1 MTTTRPTGGV
11 ERVSGSTVDKALS
24 PTRPAW
30 LVPALVTL
38 IATVVAWWASV
49 PYVVGVFHDDGV
61 YALLGKAIASGQGF
75 RYIQLPGAPAAT
87 HYPPLYPLVL
97 ALLWRVAPTFPE
109 NIPILLG
116 LNVLCLGAAALGLY
130 LLLRRRLGW
139 REEQAAAVSLV
150 GILSTPVLTLASAVL
165 SEPLFLAGLFPVLLM
180 AERAVDR
187 RDARLVVGTG
197 VAVGLL
203 MLERTHAVALLGA
216 VVLMLLHR
224 RAWRCAGLFMC
235 AAAIVQL
242 PWNLWTRT
250 AELVAPPLRGAYG
263 SYAGWFVEGLR
274 AGGPALLIKTA
285 QINLRELWL
294 LLGDRILPGLPS
306 PLGMLAVALFAGLL
320 LVGAARAARRLP
332 VTILFLALYLGI
344 VLIIA
349 GTPWRYVWAAWPFFV
364 VLAVLGAGEA
374 LARVGAP
381 KVRVAVGVVLLVPF
395 AALLHTEARAF
406 AVREWERPARR
417 AARQAIPVVEWVR
430 HNTAPTDIV
439 LAECEEV
446 VMLFAGRRS
455 APPGDFTAMEYLKPR
470 TPEDDRHTLLAML
483 QAVPA
488 HYVVSLMPRVQVAAR
503 TLGTE
508 RPALRELPGL
518 PGAAVFRVER

>member
-1 MTTTRPTGGV
+1 
-11 ERVSGSTVDKALS
+11 
-24 PTRPAW
+24 
-30 LVPALVTL
+30 
-38 IATVVAWWASV
+38 
-49 PYVVGVFHDDGV
+49 
-61 YALLGKAIASGQGF
+61 
-75 RYIQLPGAPAAT
+75 
-87 HYPPLYPLVL
+87 
-97 ALLWRVAPTFPE
+97 
-109 NIPILLG
+109 
-116 LNVLCLGAAALGLY
+116 
-130 LLLRRRLGW
+130 
-139 REEQAAAVSLV
+139 
-150 GILSTPVLTLASAVL
+150 VL

-180 AERAVDR
+180 AERVVER
-187 RDARLVVGTG
+187 REPRPAIGTG
-197 VAVGLL
+197 VVVGLL

-216 VVLMLLHR
+216 VVLLLLYR
-224 RAWRCAGLFMC
+224 RAWRCPALFVG
-235 AAAIVQL
+235 AAIMVQL
-242 PWNLWTRT
+242 PWNLWTRS

-274 AGGPALLIKTA
+274 AGGSTLLGQTV

-294 LLGDRILPGLPS
+294 LLGDRVLPGLPS
-306 PLGMLAVALFAGLL
+306 PLGMVALLLFAGLVL
-320 LVGAARAARRLP
+320 AGAARAARRAP

-349 GTPWRYVWAAWPFFV
+349 GTPWRYVWAVWPFVV
-364 VLAVLGAGEA
+364 VLAVLGAEWA
-374 LARVGAP
+374 FTRVGARRP
-381 KVRVAVGVVLLVPF
+381 RAALVVALVLPFVAV
-395 AALLHTEARAF
+395 LHTETRAF

-446 VMLFAGRRS
+446 VMLFTGRRS

-470 TPEDDRHTLLAML
+470 TPEDDRHTLMAML

-488 HYVVSLMPRVQVAAR
+488 HYVVSLMPQVQVAAR
-503 TLGTE
+503 TLGTA

>member
-1 MTTTRPTGGV
+1 MTTGTIEDTSPRP
-11 ERVSGSTVDKALS
+11 
-24 PTRPAW
+24 RPAW

-61 YALLGKAIASGQGF
+61 YALLGKALASGQGF

-97 ALLWRVAPTFPE
+97 ALLWRVAPSFPE
-109 NIPILLG
+109 NIPVLLG

-130 LLLRRRLGW
+130 LLLRRRFGW
-139 REEQAAAVSLV
+139 REEQAAVVSLV
-150 GILSTPVLTLASAVL
+150 GILSTPVLTLAGAVL
-165 SEPLFLAGLFPVLLM
+165 SEPLFLAGLLPVLLM
-180 AERAVDR
+180 AERAVER
-187 RDARLVVGTG
+187 RDARFAAGTG
-197 VAVGLL
+197 AAVGLL

-216 VVLMLLHR
+216 VVLLLLYH
-224 RAWRCAGLFMC
+224 RAWR
-235 AAAIVQL
+235 AAALFVGAAVLVQL

-274 AGGPALLIKTA
+274 EGGPILLVKTV

-294 LLGDRILPGLPS
+294 LLGDRVLPGLPA
-306 PLGMLAVALFAGLL
+306 PFGMLALVLFAGLVL
-320 LVGAARAARRLP
+320 AGAARAARRAP
-332 VTILFLALYLGI
+332 VTILFLALYLAI

-349 GTPWRYVWAAWPFFV
+349 GTPWRYVWAVWPFFV
-364 VLAVLGAGEA
+364 ALAALGAEGA
-374 LARVGAP
+374 LVRIGAP
-381 KVRVAVGVVLLVPF
+381 RARAAIGVALLVPF
-395 AALLHTEARAF
+395 VALLHTETRAF
-406 AVREWERPARR
+406 AAREWERPARR

-430 HNTAPTDIV
+430 HNTKPTDVV

-446 VMLFAGRRS
+446 VMLFTGRRS
-455 APPGDFTAMEYLKPR
+455 APPGDFTAMEYLEPR
-470 TPEDDRHTLLAML
+470 TPDEDRETLRAML
-483 QAVPA
+483 RAVPA
-488 HYVVSLMPRVQVAAR
+488 HYVVSLMPQVQVAAR
-503 TLGTE
+503 TLGAE
-508 RPALRELPGL
+508 RPALRELAGL

>member
-1 MTTTRPTGGV
+1 
-11 ERVSGSTVDKALS
+11 VSGGTIEDTLS

-87 HYPPLYPLVL
+87 HYPPLYPLAL
-97 ALLWRVAPTFPE
+97 ALLWRVAPSFPE
-109 NIPILLG
+109 NIPVMLG
-116 LNVLCLGAAALGLY
+116 LNVLCLGAAALGLH
-130 LLLRRRLGW
+130 LLLRRRFGW
-139 REEQAAAVSLV
+139 REEQAAVVSLV

-180 AERAVDR
+180 AERAVER
-187 RDARLVVGTG
+187 RDNRFAVGTG
-197 VAVGLL
+197 AAVGLL

-216 VVLMLLHR
+216 VGLLLLYH
-224 RAWRCAGLFMC
+224 RAWRAAALFVC
-235 AAAIVQL
+235 AAVVVQL
-242 PWNLWTRT
+242 PWNLWART

-274 AGGPALLIKTA
+274 AGGPALLVKTV

-294 LLGDRILPGLPS
+294 LLGDRLLPGLPS
-306 PLGMLAVALFAGLL
+306 PFGLLALVLFAGLV
-320 LVGAARAARRLP
+320 LVGTARAARRAP
-332 VTILFLALYLGI
+332 VMVLFLALYLGI

-349 GTPWRYVWAAWPFFV
+349 GTPWRYVWAVWPFFV
-364 VLAVLGAGEA
+364 ALAVLGAEEA
-374 LARVGAP
+374 AARAAAP
-381 KVRVAVGVVLLVPF
+381 KARMGVA
-395 AALLHTEARAF
+395 AALLIPFVALVHTEVRAF
-406 AVREWERPARR
+406 AGREWERPARR

-446 VMLFAGRRS
+446 VMLFTGRRA
-455 APPGDFTAMEYLKPR
+455 APPGDFTAMEYLTPR
-470 TPEDDRHTLLAML
+470 TPEDDRHTLMAML

-488 HYVVSLMPRVQVAAR
+488 HYVVSLMPQVQVAAR
-503 TLGTE
+503 TLGAE

>member
-1 MTTTRPTGGV
+1 
-11 ERVSGSTVDKALS
+11 
-24 PTRPAW
+24 
-30 LVPALVTL
+30 VPALVTL
-38 IATVVAWWASV
+38 IATVVAWWASA

-61 YALLGKAIASGQGF
+61 YALLGKALASGQGF

-87 HYPPLYPLVL
+87 HYPPLYPLAL
-97 ALLWRVAPTFPE
+97 ALLWRIAPSFPE
-109 NIPILLG
+109 NIPVLLG

-130 LLLRRRLGW
+130 LVLRRRFGW

-180 AERAVDR
+180 AERAVER
-187 RDARLVVGTG
+187 RDNRLAIGTG
-197 VAVGLL
+197 VAVGFL
-203 MLERTHAVALLGA
+203 MLERTHAVALLAA
-216 VVLMLLHR
+216 VVLMLLYH
-224 RAWRCAGLFMC
+224 RAWRQTALFAG
-235 AAAIVQL
+235 AAVIVQL

-250 AELVAPPLRGAYG
+250 AELLAPPLRGAYG

-274 AGGPALLIKTA
+274 AGGFSLLTKTV

-294 LLGDRILPGLPS
+294 LLGDRVLPGLPS
-306 PLGMLAVALFAGLL
+306 PLGMLALVLLAGLVL
-320 LVGAARAARRLP
+320 AGAARAARRAP
-332 VTILFLALYLGI
+332 VTILFLVLYLAI

-349 GTPWRYVWAAWPFFV
+349 GTPWRYVWAVWPFV
-364 VLAVLGAGEA
+364 VALAVLGGEAA
-374 LARVGAP
+374 LARVGARRP
-381 KVRVAVGVVLLVPF
+381 RVALAIALAIPF
-395 AALLHTEARAF
+395 VAMLHTEARAF

-446 VMLFAGRRS
+446 VMLFTGRRS

-470 TPEDDRHTLLAML
+470 TPEDDRQTLMAML
-483 QAVPA
+483 EAVPA
-488 HYVVSLMPRVQVAAR
+488 HYVVSLMPQVQVAAR
-503 TLGTE
+503 TLGAE